1 MKYFVVWN
9 VFNTK
14 KERYEYIPKEI
25 KIWDIL
31 TNKALTHWRWKHI

>member
-25 KIWDIL
+25 KILKIVTMEYLDKIIISSL
-31 TNKALTHWRWKHI
+31 